1 MNLQIYRVILP
12 VSNIEE
18 AEKFYSQLFVM
29 DGERV
34 SPGRH
39 YFNLGG
45 VILACF
51 DPAADGDDIVFSP
64 NPDHIYISTSNLE
77 TIFNRATKLNCK
89 RIDGSIET
97 MPWGERCFYFTDPF
111 DNQICIVD
119 EKTKFT
125 GM

>member
-1 MNLQIYRVILP
+1 MP

-18 AEKFYSQLFVM
+18 AEKFYSQLF
-29 DGERV
+29 GIAGARV

-51 DPAADGDDIVFSP
+51 DPAADGDDFAFSP
-64 NPDHIYISTSNLE
+64 NPDHIYISTSELE
-77 TIFNRATKLNCK
+77 NIFSRALKLNCRK
-89 RIDGSIET
+89 IDPSIET

-111 DNQICIVD
+111 GNQLCSVD

-125 GM
+125 GL